1 MFRFSLMN
9 AQALSETFLS
19 LFFPLMNPDITVRY
33 YNSELDWNSLNFREN
48 QAKVLR
54 NVKLVVILDNIF
66 KRDSYLFFYL
76 LWKYH
81 PNKCLLYMQN
91 KFKL

>member
-1 MFRFSLMN
+1 
-9 AQALSETFLS
+9 
-19 LFFPLMNPDITVRY
+19 MNPDITVRY

-66 KRDSYLFFYL
+66 KRDSYLFFLFAMEISSQQMSTVYA
-76 LWKYH
+76 K
-81 PNKCLLYMQN
+81 
-91 KFKL
+91 